1 MAHAVRGGMDQL
13 WVLGQAFPAYDG
25 IAEPRACSSP
35 CCAFRCWLLLSPL
48 QLARSARIDFHVCSD
63 QYLCALRFCS
73 QHLTNTDVE
82 LQQAPLPPHLNILGG
97 VLTPRHHL
105 LGALT

>member
-1 MAHAVRGGMDQL
+1 MARAVRGGMDQL

-35 CCAFRCWLLLSPL
+35 CCAFRCRLLLSPL
-48 QLARSARIDFHVCSD
+48 QLARSARIDFRVCSD

-97 VLTPRHHL
+97 VLTPTCWKR
-105 LGALT
+105 